1 MNNRP
6 FEFNQAAPNRYIAHF
21 YRECTVDQF
30 LKIIDRSAKD
40 RRKIRGEKKMKKE
53 LLADGD
59 MSLRDEDDY
68 IELVQNG
75 DFDIIFAD
83 GCMERM
89 TPEFK
94 GSFINTRHFAVS
106 GKLIGK

>member
-1 MNNRP
+1 M
-6 FEFNQAAPNRYIAHF
+6 
-21 YRECTVDQF
+21 
-30 LKIIDRSAKD
+30 
-40 RRKIRGEKKMKKE
+40 MKKE

-83 GCMERM
+83 ACMEKM
-89 TPEFK
+89 VPDFQ
-94 GSFINTRHFAVS
+94 GIFVNTRHFAVS
-106 GKLIGK
+106 GRLCE

>member
-1 MNNRP
+1 M
-6 FEFNQAAPNRYIAHF
+6 QIQIASWF
-21 YRECTVDQF
+21 M
-30 LKIIDRSAKD
+30 
-40 RRKIRGEKKMKKE
+40 MKKE

-59 MSLRDEDDY
+59 VLLRDEDAY

-89 TPEFK
+89 IPEFK
-94 GSFINTRHFAVS
+94 GIFVDTRHFAVS

>member
-1 MNNRP
+1 MKKGAKRV
-6 FEFNQAAPNRYIAHF
+6 QIASWF
-21 YRECTVDQF
+21 M
-30 LKIIDRSAKD
+30 
-40 RRKIRGEKKMKKE
+40 MKKE

-59 MSLRDEDDY
+59 VLLRDEDAY

-83 GCMERM
+83 ECMKRM
-89 TPEFK
+89 VPEF
-94 GSFINTRHFAVS
+94 GGIFVNTRHFAVS